1 METSTAALKSPC
13 LLTESQKTTPLH
25 KRRKC
30 SWTVV
35 MLIGS
40 WTALSFCRLFIA
52 VVGRA
57 NQALP
62 GLTPARDKESL
73 ASRTFLVGGQGLLP

>member
-1 METSTAALKSPC
+1 
-13 LLTESQKTTPLH
+13 
-25 KRRKC
+25 
-30 SWTVV
+30 